1 VAMVLYNGVKLWAL
15 HRLTGHVWLGVGF
28 VKACLW
34 LVGGIAL
41 HALVWAWIE
50 GPSQDQF
57 GVPMPGMSIE
67 TLPVGN
73 QVLYPVLEIC
83 LHSLWAWMGMR
94 YLGLAPDLHTFL
106 KRILQRL
113 RP

>member
-1 VAMVLYNGVKLWAL
+1 
-15 HRLTGHVWLGVGF
+15 
-28 VKACLW
+28 
-34 LVGGIAL
+34 
-41 HALVWAWIE
+41 
-50 GPSQDQF
+50 
-57 GVPMPGMSIE
+57 MSIE
-67 TLPVGN
+67 TLLVGN

>member
-1 VAMVLYNGVKLWAL
+1 QDP
-15 HRLTGHVWLGVGF
+15 F
-28 VKACLW
+28 
-34 LVGGIAL
+34 GI
-41 HALVWAWIE
+41 
-50 GPSQDQF
+50 P
-57 GVPMPGMSIE
+57 VPETHLE
-67 TLPVGN
+67 TLPLGN
-73 QVLYPVLEIC
+73 QVLYPLVEIC